1 MIHEVTLRDQ
11 IVLFLMLILFCC
23 PAVLARGVSLYRCDI
38 HGEIEF
44 RQTAC
49 EEGDES
55 LQRVTN
61 TSGGL
66 SPSEPGLRLKHT
78 SEKSGTVSRTKSR
91 QASELQC
98 WKKRQALQRV
108 ERKLRTGYRASEYQR
123 LHDRQREYEDYL
135 RRFCR

>member
-1 MIHEVTLRDQ
+1 MIHKMTLKGQ
-11 IVLFLMLILFCC
+11 IILFLPLFCC
-23 PAVLARGVSLYRCDI
+23 TAAMAQGVSLYRCDI
-38 HGEIEF
+38 HGEIEY

-55 LQRVTN
+55 RQRVKN
-61 TSGGL
+61 TSSGL

-78 SEKSGTVSRTKSR
+78 SDRADTVTRAKPR

-98 WKKRQALQRV
+98 WKKRLTLQRV
-108 ERKLRTGYRASEYQR
+108 ERKLRAGYRASEYQR
-123 LHDRQREYEDYL
+123 LHDRQRECEDYI